1 MNCTIVELPVAEK
14 KRLCLNMIVKNEST
28 VIIETLTNLLEHI
41 DIDYWVISDT
51 GSTDNTQQ
59 IIKDFFYAKCI
70 PGELFNDEWQDFG
83 YNRSKALDHAYG
95 KTDYLLVFDADDR
108 IEGKLVLPFSTIPSH
123 NHNHNQPFLDA
134 YMLKIGLGFEYVRP
148 LLLNNKKKWE
158 FKGVLHEYLSN
169 LEPVSSFGKIEGDY
183 FIISGRSGNR
193 SKNPTKYY
201 DDAVILENAY
211 KKEMLLPNQGLS
223 GRYAFYCGRSYKD
236 AGKQYWDK
244 AIEWYKLLLKRELH
258 WNQERF
264 YAALE
269 IGIMYKDQNNMENAI
284 TYLLKTVEIDSE
296 RIDGVVIALEHFY
309 HSEQFL
315 LINALYHKF
324 KKYDNT
330 NPLLNDKL
338 FINKHFYNDRIEFF
352 NAITAYNV
360 NDALSGYDCCKRVL
374 INNKIGP
381 NEINVVI
388 NNLYHIKQ
396 YRELLENESE
406 STLLILFRAIDT
418 ILYCNNDIINNVNIN
433 GLWHL
438 LFNKIKTTFV
448 KFNAKVKVNP
458 LSPQPEEKRLPTTKE
473 TIIITFTTC
482 KRFDL
487 FTQTVNS
494 ILNTWTDL
502 DKIDYWFCVDDNSSV
517 KEREGM
523 KKYYNWIEYYMKTP
537 EEKGHRSSM
546 NIIWNKLQALKPTY
560 WIHIEDDFLF
570 YYSTNYITKGI
581 HALKNNNQTI
591 HQIVFNK
598 NYAETIHYYKTKGH
612 LPINGMTDIVLHTY
626 LPTKG
631 KSDYPNSQYWP
642 HYSFRPSITRVD
654 TILQLGNYDSP
665 NQFFERDYADK
676 WNAAG
681 FKTAFFDRITHLHI
695 GRLTSEI
702 GDTSKRNAYDLNNES
717 QFTSMQNGMTLD
729 TPRDH
734 TIKIVN
740 LERRPDRKTN
750 TRNVLNDACI
760 TDFTF
765 FKAIDGKEVIAT
777 NELKVL
783 FNGNDFGNRKGV
795 IGCALSHLTLWRQ
808 LVEDKQHT
816 YYIIFE
822 DDFTLPDCKQFKP
835 RLDALKENGE
845 FDKNE
850 VLFLGYHMFEHK
862 RKQVSHIYDLPDEPT
877 ITHKTLNG
885 KVEHLNLD
893 LYIGGTFAYSINKIG
908 AQKMIDYIE
917 KNGIKHGIDY
927 VMKIVP
933 DLNRHEV
940 QPLIVLSEW
949 NEDASKQIDT
959 DIQTNYE
966 RLDFSHTLE
975 DNFEFIPYKDH
986 IGNDMFFKP
995 PSTAS
1000 ASTASASTA
1009 SLHSEEMK
1017 IALKEDKCAGFNTL
1031 GFFKNKIDLTELQH
1045 STYFKPTDGLY
1056 VKKSYIESHKHKNKI
1071 KNKRIKL
1078 LGNWCSS
1085 EQLCKEW
1092 STMCHDKYHQ
1102 TWNTIEITHEDKD
1115 IDYYVIINS
1124 PPVGAVYEPAKTI
1137 VFQMEP
1143 WVYDETKQW
1152 GVKTW
1157 GDEWSSPD
1165 PTKFLRVF
1173 THKTHLNNVQWQID
1187 YPFHSTPLLPEG
1199 TKKLNR
1205 VATICSEKMFDKGHL
1220 LRNNFIRYVGFSET
1234 NGVDANEVDA
1244 TMVDV
1249 YGRENY
1255 HQFSNY
1261 KGPVPEDNKYH
1272 VYANYKYCL
1281 GVENN
1286 SEHNYATEKL
1296 WEAILCESLCFYWGC
1311 PNVETYIDRKAFV
1324 RLPLEDP
1331 PAALQLMQQ
1340 AITEDWW
1347 SQRIEIIKQMK
1358 EKILNELGFFP
1369 LLNKIITT

>member
-1 MNCTIVELPVAEK
+1 
-14 KRLCLNMIVKNEST
+14 MIVKNESN
-28 VIIETLTNLLEHI
+28 VIIETLKNLLDYI
-41 DIDYWVISDT
+41 DFDYWVISDT
-51 GSTDNTQQ
+51 GSTDNTEQ
-59 IIKDFFYAKCI
+59 IIKDFFYDKCI
-70 PGELFNDEWQDFG
+70 PGEIFNDEWRDFG
-83 YNRSKALDHAYG
+83 YNRSKALEHAYG

-108 IEGKLVLPFSTIPSH
+108 IEGKFVLPFSNKSDTAHDNH
-123 NHNHNQPFLDA
+123 NINNHNQVFFDA
-134 YMLKIGLGFEYVRP
+134 YMLKIGTGFEYVRP
-148 LLLNNKKKWE
+148 LLLNNNKKWA
-158 FKGVLHEYLSN
+158 FKGILHEYLSN
-169 LEPVSSFGKIEGDY
+169 LEPISSYGKIEGDY
-183 FIISGRSGNR
+183 HIVSGRSGNR
-193 SKNPTKYY
+193 STNPTKYY
-201 DDAVILENAY
+201 DDAILLENAY
-211 KKEMLLPNQGLS
+211 EKELLLPDQGLS
-223 GRYAFYCGRSYKD
+223 GRYAFYCARSYKD
-236 AGKQYWDK
+236 AGQQYWDK
-244 AIEWYKLLLKRELH
+244 AIEWYKKLLARETH
-258 WNQERF
+258 WNQERY

-269 IGIMYKDQNNMENAI
+269 IGIMYKDKNDMENALN
-284 TYLLKTVEIDSE
+284 YLFKTVECDSE
-296 RIDGVVIALEHFY
+296 RIEGIVIAIEYFY
-309 HSEQFL
+309 HSNQFL
-315 LINALYHKF
+315 LINALHHKF
-324 KKYDNT
+324 KNYDNT
-330 NPLLNDKL
+330 NPALNEKL

-352 NAITAYNV
+352 NAITAYKL
-360 NDALSGYDCCKRVL
+360 NDAISGYECCKRVL
-374 INNKIGP
+374 INNKSGS

-388 NNLYHIKQ
+388 NNLYVVKQ
-396 YRELLENESE
+396 YRELLENDN
-406 STLLILFRAIDT
+406 TKNLTALFHAVDT
-418 ILYCNNDIINNVNIN
+418 ILYRNNDIIHNENANK
-433 GLWHL
+433 LWNL

-448 KFNAKVKVNP
+448 KFN
-458 LSPQPEEKRLPTTKE
+458 TTKNFNTTIKFNTNVEPKE

-494 ILNTWTDL
+494 ILNTWNDL
-502 DKIDYWFCVDDNSSV
+502 DKIDYWFCVDDNSSI
-517 KEREGM
+517 KEREVM
-523 KKYYNWIEYYMKTP
+523 ETYYNWIEYYMKTP
-537 EEKGHRSSM
+537 EEKGHRNSM
-546 NIIWNKLQALKPTY
+546 NIIWNKLQSLKPTY

-570 YYSTNYITKGI
+570 YYPTTYITKGI
-581 HALKNNNQTI
+581 HVLKHNNQNI

-598 NYAETIHYYKTKGH
+598 NYAETIDYYKTKGH
-612 LPINGMTDIVLHTY
+612 LPINDMTDMTDIVLHNH
-626 LPTKG
+626 LPNKAKT
-631 KSDYPNSQYWP
+631 DYPNSHYWP

-654 TILQLGNYDSP
+654 TILKLGNYDSP

-695 GRLTSEI
+695 GRLTTEI
-702 GDTSKRNAYDLNNES
+702 GDTTKRNAYDLNNES
-717 QFTSMQNGMTLD
+717 QFTPIQADMKTDMNIDSN
-729 TPRDH
+729 
-734 TIKIVN
+734 IKIVN
-740 LERRPDRKTN
+740 LERRADRKMN
-750 TRNVLNDACI
+750 TINVFKDACI

-765 FKAIDGKEVIAT
+765 FKAIDGKELIAT
-777 NELKVL
+777 NELKTM
-783 FNGNDFGNRKGV
+783 FNGNDFGNRRGV
-795 IGCALSHLTLWRQ
+795 IGCAMSHLTLWRD
-808 LVEDKQHT
+808 LIEDKQHN

-822 DDFTLPDCKQFKP
+822 DDLTLPDIKNFKT
-835 RLDALKENGE
+835 RLDTLKEKGE

-850 VLFLGYHMFEHK
+850 MLFLGYHMFQHK
-862 RKQVSHIYDLPDEPT
+862 RKQVSDIYDLHDEISLLT
-877 ITHKTLNG
+877 S
-885 KVEHLNLD
+885 KVEHLNHE

-933 DLNRHEV
+933 DLNRYEL
-940 QPLIVLSEW
+940 QPLIVMSEW

-959 DIQTNYE
+959 DIQTNYDS
-966 RLDFSHTLE
+966 LDFSHTLE
-975 DNFEFIPYKDH
+975 DNFDFIPYKDQ

-995 PSTAS
+995 PSAAS
-1000 ASTASASTA
+1000 A
-1009 SLHSEEMK
+1009 HIEEMK
-1017 IALKEDKCAGFNTL
+1017 IALNEEKCAGFNTL
-1031 GFFKNKIDLTELQH
+1031 GFFKNKIELTQLQQ
-1045 STYFKPTDGLY
+1045 SIYFKPTDGLY
-1056 VKKSYIESHKHKNKI
+1056 VKKSYIESHRNKNKNI
-1071 KNKRIKL
+1071 RIKM

-1092 STMCHDKYHQ
+1092 STMCHDKLNQ
-1102 TWNTIEITHEDKD
+1102 KWNTIEITHEDKE

-1157 GDEWSSPD
+1157 GKEWSSPD

-1187 YPFHSTPLLPEG
+1187 YPFHSTPLPEG
-1199 TKKLNR
+1199 SKKRNR
-1205 VATICSEKMFDKGHL
+1205 VAAICSEKNFDKGHL
-1220 LRNNFIRYVGFSET
+1220 LRNNFIRYVGVGFSET
-1234 NGVDANEVDA
+1234 DLVDI
-1244 TMVDV
+1244 

-1261 KGPVPEDNKYH
+1261 KGPVPEENKYN

-1281 GVENN
+1281 GIENN

-1340 AITEDWW
+1340 AIAEDWW

-1369 LLNKIITT
+1369 LLNQIIMT